1 MTAVASLMMYDQPDR
16 VRSANE
22 ALWIAI
28 RDRLRAKG
36 FPAPDALDRNGDYH
50 SYWLR
55 PDLAL
60 AQTCGYPYVS
70 ELKGKVRLVAT
81 PVFSYPGGKGAKRA
95 SFIVV
100 REANAAKS
108 LEDLRGSRA
117 AINDW
122 GSNSGM
128 NLLRIAMAPLAGG
141 KPFFSDIIVTGGH
154 LGSIAA
160 IREGGADVAAID
172 SITWGLHARHAPEK
186 IAGVR
191 ILTETPMGPGL
202 PYITRADASDAEVAA
217 LREAISGALA
227 DPSVKGAI
235 DVLGLT
241 GIEILDDS
249 DYAELERFRDEALRL
264 GYPKVA

>member
-1 MTAVASLMMYDQPDR
+1 MTVASLMMYDQPDQA
-16 VRSANE
+16 RSAND

-36 FPAPDALDRNGDYH
+36 MSVPDALDRSEDYH

-95 SFIVV
+95 SFIIV
-100 REANAAKS
+100 REDNPAQS
-108 LEDLRGSRA
+108 LADLHGKRA

-122 GSNSGM
+122 LSNSGM
-128 NLLRIAMAPLAGG
+128 NLLRTAVAPLAYG
-141 KPFFSDIIVTGGH
+141 KPFFSDVIVTGGH

-160 IREGGADVAAID
+160 VRDDRADVATID

-186 IAGVR
+186 ISGVR
-191 ILTETPMGPGL
+191 ILAETPTGPGL
-202 PYITRADASDAEVAA
+202 PYITRYDASDAEVTA
-217 LREAISGALA
+217 LRDAISGALG
-227 DPSVKGAI
+227 DPSVKDAVE
-235 DVLGLT
+235 VLGIT
-241 GIEILDDS
+241 GIEVLDDG

>member
-1 MTAVASLMMYDQPDR
+1 MTVASLMMYDQPDR
-16 VRSANE
+16 VLSAND

-36 FPAPDALDRNGDYH
+36 LAVPDALDRSGHYH
-50 SYWLR
+50 DSWLR

-95 SFIVV
+95 SFIIVG
-100 REANAAKS
+100 EASAAQA
-108 LEDLRGSRA
+108 LEDLRGGRV

-122 GSNSGM
+122 LSNSGM
-128 NLLRIAMAPLAGG
+128 NLLRMSVAPLAGG
-141 KPFFSDIIVTGGH
+141 KPFFSDVIVTGGH
-154 LGSIAA
+154 LASIAA
-160 IREGGADVAAID
+160 VREGRADVAAID

-191 ILTETPMGPGL
+191 ILAETPMGPGL
-202 PYITRADASDAEVAA
+202 PYITRHDASDAEVAV
-217 LREAISGALA
+217 LRDAISDALA
-227 DPSVKGAI
+227 DPSLEAAV
-235 DVLGLT
+235 DTLGIT
-241 GIEILDDS
+241 GIEILDDG

>member
-1 MTAVASLMMYDQPDR
+1 MTTVASLMMYDMPDR
-16 VRSANE
+16 VRSAND

-36 FPAPDALDRNGDYH
+36 FAAPDVLDRSGEYH

-81 PVFSYPGGKGAKRA
+81 PAFSYSGGKGAKRA

-100 REANAAKS
+100 REDHPAQS
-108 LEDLRGSRA
+108 LGDLRGQRA

-122 GSNSGM
+122 LSNSGM
-128 NLLRIAMAPLAGG
+128 NLLRISVAPLAGG
-141 KPFFSDIIVTGGH
+141 KPFFSDVVVTGGH
-154 LGSIAA
+154 LASIAA
-160 IREGGADVAAID
+160 IREGRADVAAID
-172 SITWGLHARHAPEK
+172 SITWGLHARHAPDK

-191 ILTETPMGPGL
+191 ILAETPMGPGL
-202 PYITRADASDAEVAA
+202 PYITRSDASDEEVVA
-217 LREAISGALA
+217 LRDAISDALS
-227 DPSVKGAI
+227 DPALKDAV
-235 DVLGLT
+235 DVLGIS
-241 GIEILDDS
+241 GIEFLDDT